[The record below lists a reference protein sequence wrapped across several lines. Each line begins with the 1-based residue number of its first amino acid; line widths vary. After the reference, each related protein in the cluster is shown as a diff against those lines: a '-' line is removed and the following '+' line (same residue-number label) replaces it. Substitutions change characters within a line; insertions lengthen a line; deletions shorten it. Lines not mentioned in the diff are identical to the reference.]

1 MTDDS
6 HKSVTPQHAAGTFE
20 PPGLVEETPEAISQ
34 RRLNATFVEVA
45 LHLGLVGLLLY
56 WTFILVRPFIPIGV
70 WSVVLTVALYPVFD
84 WLKARLGGRSRLASA
99 TITILGLL
107 IVLGPATWLGIGLIE
122 GSRTIIQRIE
132 HGELTVPPPSPMV
145 KEWPVIGPS
154 LYDFWTLASTN
165 LQSALEPVLPQLKPA
180 GEVLLEAAS
189 SAGAGTLKFIVSVVI
204 MGFLFSLGPSV
215 VAAVKVLAR
224 RIDPSRGEQFV
235 ELSGATI
242 RAVSRGVI
250 GVSLLQAVIAGLSMA
265 LAGVP
270 LASVLTLAILVLGI
284 VQIGPLIVVVPLV
297 VWGWMTLPALSAAAF
312 TVAMGAVYAVE
323 AVLKPFA
330 LAHGLTTPALVIFVG
345 VIGGII
351 AHGFAGLFAGPIVL
365 AVAWEMAN
373 AWIYGRTT
381 RPSRAVTEHR

>member
-1 MTDDS
+1 MIDDS
-6 HKSVTPQHAAGTFE
+6 HKTVTPQNAVGTLGT
-20 PPGLVEETPEAISQ
+20 GLVEETPEAISQ

-45 LHLGLVGLLLY
+45 LHLGLVGILLY
-56 WTFILVRPFIPIGV
+56 WTFILIKPFIPIGV

-84 WLKARLGGRSRLASA
+84 WLRTRLGGRSSLAA
-99 TITILGLL
+99 AAITILGLL

-132 HGELTVPPPSPMV
+132 HGELTVPPPSPAV
-145 KEWPVIGPS
+145 KDWPVIGPS
-154 LYDFWTLASTN
+154 LHDFWTLASTN

-189 SAGAGTLKFIVSVVI
+189 SAGAGTLKFILSVVV
-204 MGFLFSLGPSV
+204 MGFLFSLGPRI
-215 VAAVKVLAR
+215 VAAVKTLAQ

-250 GVSLLQAVIAGLSMA
+250 GVSLLQAVLAGVSMA

-270 LASVLTLAILVLGI
+270 FASVLTLAILVLGI
-284 VQIGPLIVVVPLV
+284 VQIGPLIVAVPLA
-297 VWGWMTLPALSAAAF
+297 VWGWMTLPVLSAAAF
-312 TVAMGAVYAVE
+312 TVSMAAVYAVE

-373 AWIYGRTT
+373 AWIYGRST
-381 RPSRAVTEHR
+381 SQDRAVTEHR

>member
-6 HKSVTPQHAAGTFE
+6 HKSATRQNAAAFE
-20 PPGLVEETPEAISQ
+20 ATIVEETQESIMQ

-45 LHLGLVGLLLY
+45 LHLALVGFLLY
-56 WTFILVRPFIPIGV
+56 WTFILIRPFIPIGV
-70 WSVVLTVALYPVFD
+70 WAVVLTVALYPVFE
-84 WLKARLGGRSRLASA
+84 WLKARLGGRSRLAAA
-99 TITILGLL
+99 TITILGLV
-107 IVLGPATWLGIGLIE
+107 IVLGPATWLGIGLID
-122 GSRTIIQRIE
+122 GSKTIIQRIE
-132 HGELTVPPPSPMV
+132 HGELTIPPPSPVV
-145 KEWPVIGPS
+145 KSWAVIGPS
-154 LYDFWTLASTN
+154 LYDFWTLASNN
-165 LQSALEPVLPQLKPA
+165 LRSALEPVLPQLKPA
-180 GEVLLEAAS
+180 GEVLLGAAS
-189 SAGAGTLKFIVSVVI
+189 SAGAGTLKFIVSVI
-204 MGFLFSLGPSV
+204 AMGFLFSLGPRV
-215 VAAVKVLAR
+215 VAALKTAAQ
-224 RIDPSRGEQFV
+224 RIDPLRGEQFV

-250 GVSLLQAVIAGLSMA
+250 GVSLMQAVIAGLSMA

-270 LASVLTLAILVLGI
+270 FTSVLTLAILVLGI
-284 VQIGPLIVVVPLV
+284 VQIGPLIVVAPLA
-297 VWGWMTLPALSAAAF
+297 VWGWMTLPPLTAAAF
-312 TVAMGAVYAVE
+312 TVSMAAVYAVE

-381 RPSRAVTEHR
+381 RADHAVTEHR